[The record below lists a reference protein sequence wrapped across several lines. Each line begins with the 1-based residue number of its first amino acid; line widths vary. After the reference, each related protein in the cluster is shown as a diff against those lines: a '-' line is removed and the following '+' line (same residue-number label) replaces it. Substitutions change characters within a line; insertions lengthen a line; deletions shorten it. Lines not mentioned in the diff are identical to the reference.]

1 MPFSIKRVGIYGG
14 AFDPPHLGHAVALS
28 AFCRAVRPDR
38 TFVIPTGE
46 APHKTITHEAEPC
59 DRLAMARLAFEG
71 VSESVVVSDTEISS
85 PEISYTYRTL
95 ENLRGQYPEAEFFL
109 FIGTD
114 QFLAF
119 ETWRSVDQILRECTV
134 CVMER
139 YDGDSR
145 IAEKKAE
152 LEREFGGRFLILEE
166 KAYIISSTEIRSQLK
181 EKGYSDSLTDPV
193 NDYIAIRGL
202 YRAKDEKRNAVLQRL
217 TKSLSPERLAHVLS
231 VERET
236 DRFCRW
242 LGIEKKESEE
252 LRLAALL
259 HDLTKENSPEEED
272 RIRQS
277 YGVLPDRDDL
287 RCKAALHGLSASLIA
302 EHEFSLS
309 ENAVS
314 AIRYHTTGRAEMS
327 TAEKILYLA
336 DFTEPT
342 RRHEI
347 CRQIREEWMQNRKL
361 PTPERSALLDHLV
374 AETMRRVV
382 DHVKEK
388 GEEVHPNSLKALAWM
403 ERKETE

>member
-28 AFCRAVRPDR
+28 AFCGAVRPDR

-46 APHKTITHEAEPC
+46 APHKTITHGAEPC

-71 VSESVVVSDTEISS
+71 VSPSVVVSDAEISS

-119 ETWRSVDQILRECTV
+119 ETWRSVDKILRECTV
-134 CVMER
+134 CVMDR
-139 YDGDSR
+139 YESDSR
-145 IAEKKAE
+145 IAEKKVQ
-152 LEREFGGRFLILEE
+152 LEREFGGRFLILDE

-181 EKGYSDSLTDPV
+181 EKGYSDSLSDPV

-202 YRAKDEKRNAVLQRL
+202 YRAKDEKREAVLQRL
-217 TKSLSPERLAHVLS
+217 TQAVSTERLAHILS
-231 VERET
+231 AERET
-236 DRFCRW
+236 DRFCEW
-242 LGIEKKESEE
+242 LDVPKKETEE

-259 HDLTKENSPEEED
+259 HDLTKENSPEEEEK
-272 RIRQS
+272 IRQT
-277 YGVLPDRDDL
+277 YGVTPDWDDL

-342 RRHEI
+342 RSHKI
-347 CRQIREEWMQNRKL
+347 CRLVREEWMQNKELPCSERK
-361 PTPERSALLDHLV
+361 AYLDHLV
-374 AETMRRVV
+374 MQTMRRVV